1 MQSESGFAL
10 CLRGN
15 LGNGLNQLLKATNQ
29 EAEMTEHFSRSR
41 VQKQTSQ
48 EAEYRN
54 LINITTAKA
63 RLDLNLQDAEVHS
76 KHSRNSAVS
85 SQLYKLLAMPTY
97 YTDILEILYK
107 ENG

>member
-29 EAEMTEHFSRSR
+29 EAEMTEYFSCSR

-54 LINITTAKA
+54 LINITTAN
-63 RLDLNLQDAEVHS
+63 LNLQDAEVHS

-97 YTDILEILYK
+97 YTDILEIPYR